1 MSQWQ
6 KNIHKM
12 LCKERKRKE
21 CPLHLPL
28 LEIEQEPLHLH
39 LIELES
45 KHQ

>member
-6 KNIHKM
+6 KNIHKI
-12 LCKERKRKE
+12 LCKELKRKE
-21 CPLHLPL
+21 CLPHLHL